1 MTLLCG
7 SEQLL
12 GSLPEVKWAKQTVL
26 LATELQDQCLSVI
39 VTNLAQ
45 VSHTQA
51 FHSLRRVREDALM
64 TDTGHVAD
72 THTYT
77 QHTQRLTANYKLIHL
92 ISCRWFIVTY

>member
-39 VTNLAQ
+39 VTHLAQ
-45 VSHTQA
+45 VTHTQA
-51 FHSLRRVREDALM
+51 FHSLRRVREDTRM
-64 TDTGHVAD
+64 TDTGRIHTP
-72 THTYT
+72 THNINRDS
-77 QHTQRLTANYKLIHL
+77 QSIIN
-92 ISCRWFIVTY
+92 